1 MHAGGNGWNLW
12 GDRLSE
18 PEAIAA
24 LSGLLRALHHLCGD
38 VSGIRVAGAR
48 VSGIRVAGARVAG
61 ARITGARITGI
72 RIASARI
79 ARIRVSGSK

>member
-1 MHAGGNGWNLW
+1 MYAGGSCRNLW
-12 GDRLSE
+12 GNCLSE
-18 PEAIAA
+18 PENIAA
-24 LSGLLRALHHLCGD
+24 LSDLLRALHHLCGD
-38 VSGIRVAGAR
+38 VSGIRVAGSR
-48 VSGIRVAGARVAG
+48 VSGIRVAG